1 MSALFF
7 YGIMFMKNLL
17 KIIILKIKKK
27 ISNKQKEIMLIIMK
41 KNIQEMK
48 EFI

>member
-1 MSALFF
+1 
-7 YGIMFMKNLL
+7 MKNLL

-41 KNIQEMK
+41 KNIQEIK
-48 EFI
+48 EFIY